1 MTKYT
6 HLSLEER
13 KLISRL
19 HGQGLSM
26 SEIAYIV
33 RRDKSSVSRE
43 LKRNRGKES
52 YNPETAERKYL
63 MRRKKECSIEK
74 HPALKAYIL
83 ERLQEGHSP
92 QLISGRLREYGSS
105 IEALPYVSPETIY
118 QWLYRPESKRGKLH
132 KYLPRAHRVR
142 GFKKRPHKSQIKDR
156 TSVHKRPE
164 HINERSEVGHWEADL
179 IAFQKNSRHILVCY
193 ERKLRYTAAIKLPS
207 KRAEDTI
214 KALISFF
221 RSLPAHLRKSVT
233 FDNGLEFAR
242 HMDLQSKLSMKTF
255 FCDPYASWQKGGV
268 ENMNGRLRRD
278 LPRNTHLNALSEAE
292 LEQIIINHNLTP
304 RACLNY
310 KNPFEALA
318 DSLGSPI
325 IFSFNHGVALHP

>member
-1 MTKYT
+1 MSKYT

-19 HGQGLSM
+19 HGQGLS
-26 SEIAYIV
+26 IGKIGGIL
-33 RRDKSSVSRE
+33 RRDKSSISRE
-43 LKRNRGKES
+43 LKRNRGKEA

-63 MRRKKECSIEK
+63 IRRKKECFINQNPE
-74 HPALKAYIL
+74 LRNYIL
-83 ERLQEGHSP
+83 NRLQEGHSP

-105 IEALPYVSPETIY
+105 IENLPYVSPETIY
-118 QWLYRPESKRGKLH
+118 QWLYRPQSKAKKLF

-142 GFKKRPHKSQIKDR
+142 GFRKRAHQGKIKGR
-156 TSVHKRPE
+156 VSIHQRPD
-164 HINERSEVGHWEADL
+164 HIDSRLEEGHWEADL
-179 IAFQKNSRHILVCY
+179 ISFRRNSQHLLVCY
-193 ERKLRYTAAIKLPS
+193 ERTLRYTAAIKLPS

-214 KALISFF
+214 TALVAFF
-221 RSLPAHLRKSVT
+221 RSLPNHLRKSVT

-242 HMDLQSKLSMKTF
+242 HMDLQSILSMQTF
-255 FCDPYASWQKGGV
+255 FCDTYASWQKGGV

-278 LPRNTHLNALSEAE
+278 LPRKTDLNALSEDE

-318 DSLGSPI
+318 ESLNSPI